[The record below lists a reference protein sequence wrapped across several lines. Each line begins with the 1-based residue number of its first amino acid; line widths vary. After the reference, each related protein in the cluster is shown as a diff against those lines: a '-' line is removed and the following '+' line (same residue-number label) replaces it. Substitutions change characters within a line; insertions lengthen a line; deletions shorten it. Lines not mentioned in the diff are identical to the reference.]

1 MSRDQRDLIDAGLTE
16 DREMSWTEL
25 GRRTALCRTTVMRE
39 VTGCGGRHGYS
50 AVRADDAAAKR
61 AKRPRG
67 RVLGEPG
74 PLRDRVT
81 AELRAHRSPAAI
93 AADLR
98 ADGGEGVC
106 AETIYASVYDRTL
119 EVKPSECLRR
129 KRARRRRRQERHAN
143 KRPALPNIS
152 LRPAAVNDRAEVGHF
167 EMDLII
173 GAHNR
178 SALLTAQERLTRYL
192 WLVTLPEGYL
202 AESVLAAQSELFSQV
217 SAHLLGSVTFDQGSE
232 WAEWETLAATFGLK
246 AWFCDPHSPW
256 QRGAIE
262 NTNGHLRHWF
272 PRGTELAGLDP
283 AETDGVAHLLNGQR
297 RRSLGWESAE
307 QRWIAAGGVPL
318 CSPSVTRSNGLIIAA

>member
-1 MSRDQRDLIDAGLTE
+1 MPARARVSRDQRDLIDAGLTE

-98 ADGGEGVC
+98 VDGGEGVC

-119 EVKPSECLRR
+119 EVE
-129 KRARRRRRQERHAN
+129 
-143 KRPALPNIS
+143 
-152 LRPAAVNDRAEVGHF
+152 
-167 EMDLII
+167 
-173 GAHNR
+173 
-178 SALLTAQERLTRYL
+178 
-192 WLVTLPEGYL
+192 LV
-202 AESVLAAQSELFSQV
+202 
-217 SAHLLGSVTFDQGSE
+217 
-232 WAEWETLAATFGLK
+232 
-246 AWFCDPHSPW
+246 
-256 QRGAIE
+256 
-262 NTNGHLRHWF
+262 
-272 PRGTELAGLDP
+272 
-283 AETDGVAHLLNGQR
+283 
-297 RRSLGWESAE
+297 
-307 QRWIAAGGVPL
+307 
-318 CSPSVTRSNGLIIAA
+318 